1 MDALTATFPRFFEVT
16 PAVTEEQLHAA
27 LQVRYQVYCL
37 ETGFEHSE
45 QHPNG
50 LERDEFDH
58 RSVHSLL
65 IHRPSGMVAGTVRLV
80 LPDQN
85 DHEADFPIEK
95 YCNGIS
101 LPAGAQRSRLAEIS
115 RFCVSKE
122 FKRRMAESPTLWGTA
137 DVEEDSVWIHRR
149 LIPHITV
156 GLFSAIV
163 HMSVQRRIRY
173 WYAVMEPALL
183 RLLKRFGIHFLEI
196 GPAVDY
202 HGLRQPCFGAAD
214 QILSQMHAQC
224 RPVWELITES
234 GALWPLDDGR
244 QATVAVLD
252 RQNFSD
258 LLLATADRVR
268 G

>member
-1 MDALTATFPRFFEVT
+1 
-16 PAVTEEQLHAA
+16 
-27 LQVRYQVYCL
+27 
-37 ETGFEHSE
+37 
-45 QHPNG
+45 
-50 LERDEFDH
+50 
-58 RSVHSLL
+58 
-65 IHRPSGMVAGTVRLV
+65 MVSGTVRLL

-95 YCNGIS
+95 YCNGFS
-101 LPAGAQRSRLAEIS
+101 LPAGAQRARVAEIS

-137 DVEEDSVWIHRR
+137 DVEEDSVWIQRR

-156 GLFSAIV
+156 GMFSAIV
-163 HMSVQRRIRY
+163 HMSVQRRIRN

>member
-16 PAVTEEQLHAA
+16 PAATEEQLRAA
-27 LQVRYQVYCL
+27 LQLRYQVYCL

-45 QHPNG
+45 QHPDG

-85 DHEADFPIEK
+85 DYQADFPIEK

-101 LPAGAQRSRLAEIS
+101 LPVAGAQRSRLAEIS

-137 DVEEDSVWIHRR
+137 DVEEDSVWIQRR

-163 HMSVQRRIRY
+163 RMSAQRRIRY

-183 RLLKRFGIHFLEI
+183 RLLKRFGIYFSEI

-224 RPVWELITES
+224 LPVWELITES
-234 GALWPLDDGR
+234 GGLWPLDDGR
-244 QATVAVLD
+244 QHTVA
-252 RQNFSD
+252 FSD
-258 LLLATADRVR
+258 RADFSNLLLTTHGR
-268 G
+268 